1 MALTAAVLA
10 LLTPRTLTQTLG
22 GTRDLSSAE
31 FTSRYVVIIA
41 GPFTNTNSRQ
51 TNVISISYGGQ
62 ESDLPAAYQ
71 QRQCNEFMKLG
82 LQGVSIVLASG
93 DSGVG
98 GTNGCIGSAGN
109 IFRYTDL
116 PFHVPRNRS
125 NSLTAPIS
133 QRRARTSPLW
143 EGRSFLVAEAHRTQ
157 RLPSPALAQVVAS
170 QTFILVPTTRAR
182 LSTHTSRTALH
193 PTRLTLALTI
203 RTLEQ
208 MVESGTLLAEAI
220 LT

>member
-1 MALTAAVLA
+1 MALTAALSA
-10 LLTPRTLTQTLG
+10 LLTLRTLIQTLG
-22 GTRDLSSAE
+22 GTRDLSSAVS
-31 FTSRYVVIIA
+31 TSRYVVIVA
-41 GPFTNTNSRQ
+41 GPLTYTNAHQ

-98 GTNGCIGSAGN
+98 GTDGCIGSAGN
-109 IFRYTDL
+109 VFRYINL

-125 NSLTAPIS
+125 NSYTAPVS

-170 QTFILVPTTRAR
+170 QTSTLVPTTRAR
-182 LSTHTSRTALH
+182 LSTHTSRIALH
-193 PTRLTLALTI
+193 RTRLTLALTI
-203 RTLEQ
+203 KTLEQ
-208 MVESGTLLAEAI
+208 MAESGTLLVEAI
-220 LT
+220 LM